1 MLCLE
6 AVSYT
11 HLHFAAYSI
20 ARYQNYFPSHG
31 GYGAGIA
38 NNDGGKD
45 NMVAGG
51 RSSRYVKG
59 LWKVPSSDGNWSF
72 SNIRYCNYFF
82 ENAVPKYE
90 AGEVAGADADI
101 CPVSYTH
108 LHPGRIPNDYLSVS
122 KYRHNGQQ
130 TKLNISYRNYS

>member
-1 MLCLE
+1 
-6 AVSYT
+6 
-11 HLHFAAYSI
+11 
-20 ARYQNYFPSHG
+20 
-31 GYGAGIA
+31 
-38 NNDGGKD
+38 
-45 NMVAGG
+45 MVAGG

-101 CPVSYTH
+101 RHYIGEMH
-108 LHPGRIPNDYLSVS
+108 LMRALVYYNL
-122 KYRHNGQQ
+122 
-130 TKLNISYRNYS
+130 LRNYGDFPIITEVLPDDKAVLMEKGVRQPRNLVARFYLEMIWMTLPV